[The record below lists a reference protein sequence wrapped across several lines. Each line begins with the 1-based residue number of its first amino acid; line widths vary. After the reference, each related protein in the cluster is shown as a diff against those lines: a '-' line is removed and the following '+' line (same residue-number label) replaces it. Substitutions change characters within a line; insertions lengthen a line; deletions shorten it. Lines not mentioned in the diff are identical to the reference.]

1 MHYYVGFIM
10 RIGTEENMRNGGLAR
25 FDASKRRRPAS
36 IGHKGPEVDPNFPDT
51 ADHDA
56 VCVAVE
62 GKTVFMKCA
71 CGRAWSFN
79 DDDEKIIK
87 EEYPGLGLNKFEEI
101 KKFEPYLEKIEIKN
115 YKI

>member
-1 MHYYVGFIM
+1 MHYYVGFTM
-10 RIGTEENMRNGGLAR
+10 RLGSEENIRNSTLETDNLDGI
-25 FDASKRRRPAS
+25 RRLRS
-36 IGHKGPEVDPNFPDT
+36 IGHKGPEVNPNFPDT
-51 ADHDA
+51 AAHDA
-56 VCVAVE
+56 VCIAVE

-79 DDDEKIIK
+79 DYDEKLIK
-87 EEYPGLGLNKFEEI
+87 EEYPGLGFNKFEEI